1 MPDRKGGV
9 VPLVQTDAIVSIA
22 TANDEDHPA
31 SNVID
36 G

>member
-1 MPDRKGGV
+1 MLDMPLSQIG
-9 VPLVQTDAIVSIA
+9 AIVSMA

-36 G
+36 GYAI